1 MFKRRSLLEFSDMT
15 STQESFEVALSGL
28 RIHSSTSIAAVI
40 GDPVKHSLSP
50 VIHNVGF
57 KSLGID
63 WVYVACEVKEGEA
76 QSALNAMKVLG
87 LRGLSVTMPHKT
99 AIASL
104 VDSVSRA
111 AQALHSVNTVEV
123 ATDGSLVGHS
133 TDGDGLVASLKE
145 QGVSVQG
152 QTILILGAGGAARS
166 VIDALQ
172 RHDCR
177 EIFVANRSLEHAQ
190 AAVVL
195 APANSNAVSIAD
207 AVSLANAAAKSAIII
222 NATSVGMTKSQ
233 EVVPGNVLATP
244 IPIDLIRADHIV
256 MDLVYH
262 PIETELLRLTR
273 SRGALAID
281 GLGMLVHQAALQQQ
295 IWTGLM
301 PNVSDMYQAAL
312 QALA

>member
-1 MFKRRSLLEFSDMT
+1 MT
-15 STQESFEVALSGL
+15 STQESFQLALSGK
-28 RIHSSTSIAAVI
+28 RISSRTSFAAVI

-57 KSLGID
+57 QSLGID

-76 QSALNAMKVLG
+76 QSALDAMKALG

-104 VDSVSRA
+104 VDSVSSA

-133 TDGDGLVASLKE
+133 TDGDGLVASLVE
-145 QGVSVQG
+145 QGVTVEG
-152 QTILILGAGGAARS
+152 KTILILGAGGAARS

-172 RHDCR
+172 RHACR
-177 EIFVANRSLEHAQ
+177 QIFVVNRSLDHAQ
-190 AAVVL
+190 TAVTL
-195 APANSNAVSIAD
+195 APSIAHPISIAD
-207 AVSLANAAAKSAIII
+207 IAALTEAAANSDIII
-222 NATSVGMTKSQ
+222 NATSVGMIKGS
-233 EVVPGNVLATP
+233 EIVSKNVLVSP
-244 IPIDLIRADHIV
+244 IAVDLIRPDHIV

-262 PIETELLRLTR
+262 PIETELLRQTR
-273 SRGALAID
+273 NRGALGID

-295 IWTGLM
+295 IWTGLV
-301 PNVSDMYQAAL
+301 PDVSDMYQAAL

>member
-1 MFKRRSLLEFSDMT
+1 MT
-15 STQESFEVALSGL
+15 STQQTFEIALSGQ
-28 RIHSSTSIAAVI
+28 RIRAGTSIAAVI

-57 KSLGID
+57 QSLGID

-76 QSALNAMKVLG
+76 QSALDAMKTLG

-104 VDSVSRA
+104 VDAVSAA

-123 ATDGSLVGHS
+123 AADGSLIGHS

-145 QGVSVQG
+145 QGVSVNG
-152 QTILILGAGGAARS
+152 QAILILGAGGAARS
-166 VIDALQ
+166 VIDALH
-172 RHDCR
+172 RHACR
-177 EIFVANRSLEHAQ
+177 QIFVANRSIDNAQ
-190 AAVVL
+190 IAVAL
-195 APANSNAVSIAD
+195 APSIATAVSTKDSTSLFAAAANSD
-207 AVSLANAAAKSAIII
+207 III
-222 NATSVGMTKSQ
+222 NATSVGMTQS
-233 EVVPGNVLATP
+233 PGTVSENP
-244 IPIDLIRADHIV
+244 ISANLITSSHIV
-256 MDLVYH
+256 VDLVYH
-262 PIETELLRLTR
+262 PIETELLRQAR
-273 SRGALAID
+273 RRGALAID

-295 IWTGLM
+295 IWTGLV

>member
-28 RIHSSTSIAAVI
+28 RINSSTSIAAVI

-63 WVYVACEVKEGEA
+63 WVYVACEVKEGET
-76 QSALNAMKVLG
+76 QSALDAMKVLG

-104 VDSVSRA
+104 VDSVSLA

-145 QGVSVQG
+145 RGVSVQG
-152 QTILILGAGGAARS
+152 QAILILGAGGAARS

-190 AAVVL
+190 AAVAL

-222 NATSVGMTKSQ
+222 NATSVGMIKSR
-233 EVVPGNVLATP
+233 EVVPGNVVATP
-244 IPIDLIRADHIV
+244 IPIDFIRADHIV

-301 PNVSDMYQAAL
+301 PDVSDMYQAAL

>member
-1 MFKRRSLLEFSDMT
+1 MT
-15 STQESFEVALSGL
+15 STQESFELALSGK
-28 RIHSSTSIAAVI
+28 RISSRTSFAAVI

-57 KSLGID
+57 QSLGID

-76 QSALNAMKVLG
+76 QSALDAMKALG

-104 VDSVSRA
+104 VDSVSPA

-145 QGVSVQG
+145 QSVSVQG
-152 QTILILGAGGAARS
+152 QAILILGAGGAARS

-190 AAVVL
+190 AAVAL
-195 APANSNAVSIAD
+195 APEIAN
-207 AVSLANAAAKSAIII
+207 AVSLADTASLAEAAANSNIII
-222 NATSVGMTKSQ
+222 NATSIGMTKSL
-233 EVVPGNVLATP
+233 EIMSDSPIAANV
-244 IPIDLIRADHIV
+244 IRSDHIV
-256 MDLVYH
+256 MDLIYH

-295 IWTGLM
+295 IWTGLV

>member
-1 MFKRRSLLEFSDMT
+1 MT
-15 STQESFEVALSGL
+15 STQQTFEIALSGQ
-28 RIHSSTSIAAVI
+28 RIHAGTSFAAVI

-57 KSLGID
+57 RSLGID

-76 QSALNAMKVLG
+76 QSALDAMKALG

-104 VDSVSRA
+104 VDAVSAA

-123 ATDGSLVGHS
+123 AADGSLIGHS

-145 QGVSVQG
+145 EGVSVNG
-152 QTILILGAGGAARS
+152 QAILILGAGGAARS
-166 VIDALQ
+166 VIDALH
-172 RHDCR
+172 RHACR
-177 EIFVANRSLEHAQ
+177 QIFVANRSLDNAQ
-190 AAVVL
+190 MAVAL
-195 APANSNAVSIAD
+195 APSIATAVSTKDSTSLFEAAANSD
-207 AVSLANAAAKSAIII
+207 III
-222 NATSVGMTKSQ
+222 NATSVGMTQS
-233 EVVPGNVLATP
+233 PGTVSENP
-244 IPIDLIRADHIV
+244 ISVDLIRPDHIV
-256 MDLVYH
+256 VDLVYH
-262 PIETELLRLTR
+262 PIETELLRQAR
-273 SRGALAID
+273 RCGALAID

>member
-1 MFKRRSLLEFSDMT
+1 MT
-15 STQESFEVALSGL
+15 STQQNFETALRGL
-28 RIHSSTSIAAVI
+28 NITSSTSVAAVI

-57 KSLGID
+57 RSLGID
-63 WVYVACEVKEGEA
+63 WMYVACEVKEGDA
-76 QSALNAMKVLG
+76 QSALDAMKTLG

-104 VDSVSRA
+104 VDSVSVA
-111 AQALHSVNTVEV
+111 AQALNSVNTIEV
-123 ATDGSLVGHS
+123 TSDGLLVGHS
-133 TDGDGLVASLKE
+133 TDGDGLVASLDE
-145 QGVSVQG
+145 QGVSVTG
-152 QTILILGAGGAARS
+152 TSILILGAGGAARS

-172 RHDCR
+172 RHGCQQ
-177 EIFVANRSLEHAQ
+177 IFVANRSLDHAQ
-190 AAVVL
+190 HAAAL
-195 APANSNAVSIAD
+195 APALTTVVSIANLVD
-207 AVSLANAAAKSAIII
+207 LAEAEAKSDIII
-222 NATSVGMTKSQ
+222 NATSVGMIKSR
-233 EVVPGNVLATP
+233 EVVPGNVVATP
-244 IPIDLIRADHIV
+244 IPIDFIRADHIV

-262 PIETELLRLTR
+262 PIETDLLRLTR

>member
-1 MFKRRSLLEFSDMT
+1 MT
-15 STQESFEVALSGL
+15 STQQTFEIALSGQ
-28 RIHSSTSIAAVI
+28 RIHAGTSFAAVI

-57 KSLGID
+57 RSLGID

-76 QSALNAMKVLG
+76 QSALDAMKALG

-104 VDSVSRA
+104 VDAVSAA

-123 ATDGSLVGHS
+123 AADGSLIGHS

-145 QGVSVQG
+145 QGVSVNG
-152 QTILILGAGGAARS
+152 QAILILGAGGAARS
-166 VIDALQ
+166 VIDALH
-172 RHDCR
+172 RHACR
-177 EIFVANRSLEHAQ
+177 QIFVANRSLDNAQ
-190 AAVVL
+190 MAVAL
-195 APANSNAVSIAD
+195 APSIATAVSTKDSTSLFEAAANSD
-207 AVSLANAAAKSAIII
+207 III
-222 NATSVGMTKSQ
+222 NATSVGMTQS
-233 EVVPGNVLATP
+233 PGTVSENP
-244 IPIDLIRADHIV
+244 ISVDLIRPDHIV
-256 MDLVYH
+256 VDLVYH
-262 PIETELLRLTR
+262 PIETELLRQAR
-273 SRGALAID
+273 RCGALAID

>member
-1 MFKRRSLLEFSDMT
+1 MT
-15 STQESFEVALSGL
+15 STHESFELALSGK
-28 RIHSSTSIAAVI
+28 RISSRTSFAAVI

-57 KSLGID
+57 QSLGID
-63 WVYVACEVKEGEA
+63 WVYVACEVKEGEG
-76 QSALNAMKVLG
+76 QSALDAMKALG

-104 VDSVSRA
+104 VDSVSPA

-145 QGVSVQG
+145 QSVSVQG
-152 QTILILGAGGAARS
+152 QAILILGAGGAARS

-177 EIFVANRSLEHAQ
+177 KIFVANRSLEHAQ
-190 AAVVL
+190 AAVAL
-195 APANSNAVSIAD
+195 APEIAN
-207 AVSLANAAAKSAIII
+207 AVSLADTASLAEAAANSNIII
-222 NATSVGMTKSQ
+222 NATSIGMTKSL
-233 EVVPGNVLATP
+233 EIMSDSPIAANV
-244 IPIDLIRADHIV
+244 IRSDHIV

-273 SRGALAID
+273 SRGALAIG

-295 IWTGLM
+295 IWTGLV
-301 PNVSDMYQAAL
+301 PNVPDMYQAAL